1 MPPKLL
7 DGTSLAF
14 SLENPKRAG
23 SKADAINFDSLFASE
38 FDLAE
43 FAWTEWQSQ
52 PPEVRN
58 L

>member
-43 FAWTEWQSQ
+43 FA
-52 PPEVRN
+52 
-58 L
+58 